1 VSAFIFCRHCRS
13 ERVDVRE
20 TRPDGAQIF
29 ACSTCGQTEIVR
41 SFTLGRCG
49 YSEAGLLALPRLLD
63 EARRDAVWERR
74 PRMVVAGVER
84 RSGGARVIQLRVAGG
99 ATDGG
104 RS

>member
-1 VSAFIFCRHCRS
+1 MGAFIFCRHCRS

-49 YSEAGLLALPRLLD
+49 YSELGFAVLPRLLD
-63 EARRDAVWERR
+63 EARRDVVGWERR
-74 PRMVVAGVER
+74 PRVMAIGKCGPAFER
-84 RSGGARVIQLRVAGG
+84 RGGA
-99 ATDGG
+99 D
-104 RS
+104 